1 MPVPATPSL
10 RPTIETLLIAGAG
23 GFLFDLAHFPAG
35 WIAGA
40 MVFSATASLAG
51 RPLGLPHN
59 LARAFYIVL
68 GMSIG
73 AVATPKTVAG
83 MTIWPLSIVA
93 VTLAM
98 GAVTLG
104 TVAYLKRVHGWDTM
118 TAVFGGMPGGLS
130 QVMVLAAEQ
139 GLDLPDWA

>member
-1 MPVPATPSL
+1 MPAPATQTL
-10 RPTIETLLIAGAG
+10 RRTLETLLIAGAG
-23 GFLFDLAHFPAG
+23 GFLFDLARFPAS

-40 MVFSATASLAG
+40 MVFSATAALAG
-51 RPLGLPHN
+51 RPLALPHN

-83 MTIWPLSIVA
+83 MTIWPLSILA

-104 TVAYLKRVHGWDTM
+104 TTAYLKRVHGWDTL
-118 TAVFGGMPGGLS
+118 TAGFGGLPRALS
-130 QVMVLAAEQ
+130 
-139 GLDLPDWA
+139 

>member
-1 MPVPATPSL
+1 MPLPATQTL
-10 RPTIETLLIAGAG
+10 RRTSETLLIAGAG
-23 GFLFDLAHFPAG
+23 GFLFDFARFPAG

-51 RPLGLPHN
+51 RPLALPHN

-83 MTIWPLSIVA
+83 MTIWPLSILA
-93 VTLAM
+93 VSL
-98 GAVTLG
+98 VLLG
-104 TVAYLKRVHGWDTM
+104 VG
-118 TAVFGGMPGGLS
+118 
-130 QVMVLAAEQ
+130 LAASY
-139 GLDLPDWA
+139 LPARRASRVDPMVALRYE